1 MNILEALNLK
11 KDLKNRIESL
21 RRRYVN
27 SVTIMKGEKPIEDP
41 QKLLVELEDFFSQLN
56 DISCRISAA
65 NTATRNRKGQTL
77 KQLMIEQSIVEQRKE
92 CLDRAF
98 EEVLFGDA
106 EVYSCYKKPQS
117 DYDVTIDIE
126 SLKKEIDNQEIRLR
140 QLTSEIQQLD
150 LTTEI

>member
-11 KDLKNRIESL
+11 KDLQNRIESL

-27 SVTIMKGEKPIEDP
+27 SVTVKKGEKPIEDP
-41 QKLLVELEDFFSQLN
+41 QKLLVELEDCFTQLN
-56 DISCRISAA
+56 DISYRISAA
-65 NTATRNRKGQTL
+65 NTATRNGKGQTI

-92 CLDRAF
+92 CLNRAF

-106 EVYSCYKKPQS
+106 EVYSYYNKPQS
-117 DYDVTIDIE
+117 EYDVTIDIE
-126 SLKKEIDNQEIRLR
+126 SLKKEIDNQEIRYR
-140 QLTSEIQQLD
+140 QLTSEIQKLE

>member
-11 KDLKNRIESL
+11 KDLQNRIENL

-27 SVTIMKGEKPIEDP
+27 SVTVKKGDKPKEDP
-41 QKLLVELEDFFSQLN
+41 QGLLIELEDSFTQLN

-65 NTATRNRKGQTL
+65 NTTTRNSKGKTL
-77 KQLMIEQSIVEQRKE
+77 KQLMVEQSIVEQRLE
-92 CLDRAF
+92 ILNRAF

-106 EVYSCYKKPQS
+106 EVYSYYNKPQS
-117 DYDVTIDIE
+117 DYDVTIDID
-126 SLKKEIDNQEIRLR
+126 SLKKEIGNQESRLR
-140 QLTSEIQQLD
+140 QLTSEIQKLN